1 MNVLSDTSIFLPA
14 IPYPEWLRRK
24 MIEIQGVCLSSVEER
39 LLFVHALAEQNVSE
53 HTGSPFGAAVFHGR
67 THELVGVG
75 VNQVVQ
81 AGQSFAHAEMMA
93 LANAHERLQMTDLTD
108 YELVSSCEPC
118 VMCTGGFLWSKVS
131 TLVYGELGITARSIG
146 FDEGDKP
153 ANWEALLR
161 QRGRQV
167 LGPFPSEQGKLP
179 FDHYKARQGK
189 IY

>member
-1 MNVLSDTSIFLPA
+1 MNILSDSSLFLPA
-14 IPYPEWLRRK
+14 IPYPDWLRQK
-24 MIEIQGVCLSSVEER
+24 MIEMQGVCISSMEER

-53 HTGSPFGAAVFHGR
+53 HTGSPFGAAVFHSR
-67 THELVGVG
+67 THELLGVG

-93 LANAHERLQMTDLTD
+93 LANAHARLQVTELTD

-118 VMCTGGFLWSKVS
+118 VMCTGGFLWSKAR
-131 TLVYGELGITARSIG
+131 TLIYGEPGTTARSIG

-153 ANWEALLR
+153 ANWEERLR
-161 QRGRQV
+161 QRGLQV
-167 LGPFPSEQGKLP
+167 LGPFPSEHGKRP
-179 FDHYKARQGK
+179 FALYKASQGK